1 MADLVW
7 LDMTS
12 RIYKFTVYDEV
23 RHSQAGFQPQK
34 EEAASTWCVHG
45 ATEPESLRENIMSTF

>member
-12 RIYKFTVYDEV
+12 NTYKFTVYDEA
-23 RHSQAGFQPQK
+23 RHLQADFQPEK
-34 EEAASTWCVHG
+34 EEAASTWCVHE
-45 ATEPESLRENIMSTF
+45 ATEPESLRENIMPTF